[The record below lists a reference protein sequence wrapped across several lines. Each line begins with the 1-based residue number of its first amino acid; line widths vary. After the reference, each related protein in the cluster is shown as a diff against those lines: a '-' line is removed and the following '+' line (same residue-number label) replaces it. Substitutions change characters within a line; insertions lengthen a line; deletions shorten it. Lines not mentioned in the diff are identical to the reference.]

1 MKLSTLFLFFVA
13 FSIEIEAQNLYCK
26 SETEIKG
33 LPSFIAKSAKGTTYA
48 YYTPF
53 KWKTETSTMNS
64 TQVNYVDES
73 GAIVLNDIG
82 TDKNCGRF
90 TKEEMLSDSLDT
102 DVITTDVLIKKT
114 DETKKVLGYLCKKV
128 IITYKVAQTIPLE
141 CEMILWCTDEIKYP
155 HISHLPEINKR
166 NSLSVA
172 IASLNSFPL
181 ITETLMK
188 SNRLRTINTVVEINT
203 KEINP
208 GVFLVDMKHCKKS
221 LNMREYKAMLIK
233 RQQQAQMMGR

>member
-1 MKLSTLFLFFVA
+1 
-13 FSIEIEAQNLYCK
+13 
-26 SETEIKG
+26 
-33 LPSFIAKSAKGTTYA
+33 
-48 YYTPF
+48 
-53 KWKTETSTMNS
+53 
-64 TQVNYVDES
+64 
-73 GAIVLNDIG
+73 
-82 TDKNCGRF
+82 
-90 TKEEMLSDSLDT
+90 
-102 DVITTDVLIKKT
+102 
-114 DETKKVLGYLCKKV
+114 
-128 IITYKVAQTIPLE
+128 
-141 CEMILWCTDEIKYP
+141 MILWCTDEIKYP
-155 HISHLPEINKR
+155 NISHLPEINKR

-188 SNRLRTINTVVEINT
+188 SNRLRTINTVVEVNT